1 MARTEAVWGIDI
13 GNCSLKALRCRPG
26 DEPGQLVA
34 EAFDFIEYPKFLNQP
49 GSDPAELVHQALTQF
64 LSRNSVRGTRVAI
77 SVPGQSGLAR
87 FIRLPPIET
96 KKIPDI
102 VRYEARQ
109 QIPFDLNDVIWDYQR
124 MGGGMEE
131 EGFALETEVGLF
143 AIKRDQVLRALEP
156 LNRVGIPVDIVQ
168 LTPLAL
174 YNFVYFDQLRDLPP
188 PEEFDP
194 DAPPPSTVVLSL
206 GTDSS
211 DLVITN
217 GFRVWQRSIPVGGSH
232 FTKALIK
239 ELKLTFAKAEH
250 LKRNAQTAE
259 DPKAIFQA
267 MRPVFG
273 DLLSEVQRSI
283 TYFSSLDRN
292 ARIER
297 ALGLGNAMKL
307 PGLRRYLS
315 QSLGFEVDRL
325 DRFVGLTG
333 SEVISAPVFVENQL
347 SFAVAYGL
355 VIQGLKR
362 GPISTNLLPKEILKD
377 RLVRAKKPWAVGAA
391 ATLLLG
397 CAISLASHAAVKKTV
412 DEKLFASAEQQATS
426 VKTEA
431 DNYKKEADEA
441 FNQYKATDQIGMNV
455 VQNIEGRVRW
465 LELLRAISDALP
477 TDIKGPALPADPAKA
492 KPAEKEE
499 TKTPEQWAEEISR
512 RNLIHIVSLECV
524 KVNQDFV
531 KNWLQG
537 VYNANWIQLTPEEIA
552 AAGITPRAAGDT
564 AGTAGTAA
572 AASAAGGTVA
582 SAALG
587 AGMSSASGTA
597 AASGTPAATQTTQ
610 PSGGASSGSSSSD
623 QASTE
628 ASGGIWL
635 VQLRGY
641 HLHNSQ
647 KAGVNQGAEYV
658 RNTLI
663 QRLRDGKTLI
673 PNGGPEL
680 EWVPNKE
687 LAIKYPALINPGRI
701 YDTYLPLPEAT
712 VGATGAMGMMS
723 PGETPMSMPGRLSGS
738 PMTTPGM
745 LGTMGT
751 PGMPGMPGGMPGAYT
766 GQAGAGQ
773 VPNNLVPVRRF
784 DFVVQ
789 FVWEP
794 ISPSQRKKRQVGT
807 PIPGAEAT
815 GGAPGAAA
823 AAAGTSGGPAPQAS
837 PGPSPA
843 ANSAGAPSQGGTAP
857 TPAAVPSPAGG
868 AASAPAPIPG
878 RSGGAPAPATPGG
891 PAPAAPAAPPAPAP
905 KP

>member
-26 DEPGQLVA
+26 DQPGQLVA

-49 GSDPAELVHQALTQF
+49 GSDPAELLHEALTQF
-64 LSRNSVRGTRVAI
+64 LSRNNVRGTRVAI

-131 EGFALETEVGLF
+131 EGFALETEIGLF

-156 LNRVGIPVDIVQ
+156 FNRVGIPVDLVQ

-194 DAPPPSTVVLSL
+194 DAPPPSTVVLSM
-206 GTDSS
+206 GTDTS

-232 FTKALIK
+232 FTKALVK

-250 LKRNAQTAE
+250 LKRNAQTAQ
-259 DPKAIFQA
+259 DPKAVFQA
-267 MRPVFG
+267 MRSVFG

-283 TYFSSLDRN
+283 AYFSSIDRA

-297 ALGLGNAMKL
+297 ALALGNAMKL

-325 DRFVGLTG
+325 DRFTGLTG
-333 SEVISAPVFVENQL
+333 SEVISAPAFVENQL

-362 GPISTNLLPKEILKD
+362 GPVSTNLLPKEILKD

-391 ATLLLG
+391 AVLLLG

-412 DEKLFASAEQQATS
+412 DENRFAGAERQATA
-426 VKTEA
+426 VKSEA

-441 FNQYKATDQIGMNV
+441 LNQYKATDQIGMNV

-477 TDIKGPALPADPAKA
+477 TDIKGPGAPADPAKA

-499 TKTPEQWAEEISR
+499 SKTPEQWAEEISR
-512 RNLIHIVSLECV
+512 RNQLYIQSLECV
-524 KVNQDFV
+524 QVDKDFV
-531 KNWLQG
+531 KNWLQA
-537 VYNANWIQLTPEEIA
+537 VYNSNWIQLTPEEIA
-552 AAGITPRAAGDT
+552 AAGITPRSAGDT
-564 AGTAGTAA
+564 AGTAGAT
-572 AASAAGGTVA
+572 AGGSTGGTMA
-582 SAALG
+582 GAALG
-587 AGMSSASGTA
+587 AGLSSAAGTA
-597 AASGTPAATQTTQ
+597 AAGGTSGDSATSASAATTA
-610 PSGGASSGSSSSD
+610 SGGSSASPAG
-623 QASTE
+623 AE

-647 KAGVNQGAEYV
+647 RAGVNQGAEYV
-658 RNTLI
+658 RNNFI
-663 QRLRDGKTLI
+663 QRLRDGKTLV
-673 PNGGPEL
+673 PNGGPQPEY
-680 EWVPNKE
+680 VPNKE

-701 YDTYLPLPEAT
+701 YDTYLTLPEAT
-712 VGATGAMGMMS
+712 VGTTGAMGMMS
-723 PGETPMSMPGRLSGS
+723 PGAASMPA
-738 PMTTPGM
+738 PGM
-745 LGTMGT
+745 LSGPSMPT
-751 PGMPGMPGGMPGAYT
+751 PGMPGMAGTPGTPDMPGTMPGMPGTMARPYSGPT
-766 GQAGAGQ
+766 AAGQ
-773 VPNNLVPVRRF
+773 LPANVVPVRRF
-784 DFVVQ
+784 DFIVQ

-794 ISPSQRKKRQVGT
+794 ISPSQRKQRQLGT
-807 PIPGAEAT
+807 PVPEAGATE
-815 GGAPGAAA
+815 GAPAALGAVPEAA
-823 AAAGTSGGPAPQAS
+823 QAAPAAGTAPTEAVANPPAT
-837 PGPSPA
+837 
-843 ANSAGAPSQGGTAP
+843 GAPGGTAP
-857 TPAAVPSPAGG
+857 PVPAA
-868 AASAPAPIPG
+868 AAPPV
-878 RSGGAPAPATPGG
+878 PGG
-891 PAPAAPAAPPAPAP
+891 TVSSGTAAAPAAAAPQP
-905 KP
+905 

>member
-49 GSDPAELVHQALTQF
+49 GSDPAELVHEALTQF

-131 EGFALETEVGLF
+131 EGFALETEIGLF

-156 LNRVGIPVDIVQ
+156 FNRAGIPVDVVQ

-174 YNFVYFDQLRDLPP
+174 YNFVYFDRLRDLPP

-194 DAPPPSTVVLSL
+194 DAPPPSTVVLSM
-206 GTDSS
+206 GTDTS

-250 LKRNAQTAE
+250 LKRNAQTAQ
-259 DPKAIFQA
+259 DPKAVFQA
-267 MRPVFG
+267 MRQVFG

-283 TYFSSLDRN
+283 AYFSSIDRA

-297 ALGLGNAMKL
+297 ALALGNAMKL

-333 SEVISAPVFVENQL
+333 SEVISAPVFAENLL

-362 GPISTNLLPKEILKD
+362 GPVSTNLLPKEILQD

-391 ATLLLG
+391 AVLLLG

-426 VKTEA
+426 VKSEA

-441 FNQYKATDQIGMNV
+441 LNQYKATDQIGMNV

-477 TDIKGPALPADPAKA
+477 VDIKAPAAANLAKA
-492 KPAEKEE
+492 KPQAKEEKEE

-512 RNLIHIVSLECV
+512 RNQLHIQSLECV
-524 KVNQDFV
+524 QVHKEFV

-537 VYNANWIQLTPEEIA
+537 AYNANWIQLTPEEVA
-552 AAGITPRAAGDT
+552 AAGITPRGAGDT
-564 AGTAGTAA
+564 AGAAGTLAA
-572 AASAAGGTVA
+572 GSAGGTVA
-582 SAALG
+582 GTALAASLTSATGTAGDSG
-587 AGMSSASGTA
+587 AMGASETAAPAGGTPDSSSASEA
-597 AASGTPAATQTTQ
+597 
-610 PSGGASSGSSSSD
+610 GS
-623 QASTE
+623 E

-635 VQLRGY
+635 IQLRGY

-647 KAGVNQGAEYV
+647 TAGVNQGAEYV

-673 PNGGPEL
+673 PNGGPEP
-680 EWVPNKE
+680 EWVANKD

-701 YDTYLPLPEAT
+701 YDTYLTLPEAT
-712 VGATGAMGMMS
+712 VGASGAMGMAT
-723 PGETPMSMPGRLSGS
+723 PGGTPMGMPGRLSGP
-738 PMTTPGM
+738 PMATPGM
-745 LGTMGT
+745 PGMMGT
-751 PGMPGMPGGMPGAYT
+751 PGMPGAPGMPGMPGISGTMPGGYPGQTAP
-766 GQAGAGQ
+766 GQLP
-773 VPNNLVPVRRF
+773 PNVVPVRRF

-789 FVWEP
+789 FIWEP
-794 ISPSQRKKRQVGT
+794 ISPSQRKKRQVGA
-807 PIPGAEAT
+807 PVPGAETSEA
-815 GGAPGAAA
+815 APAAA
-823 AAAGTSGGPAPQAS
+823 IGQ
-837 PGPSPA
+837 PA
-843 ANSAGAPSQGGTAP
+843 A
-857 TPAAVPSPAGG
+857 
-868 AASAPAPIPG
+868 
-878 RSGGAPAPATPGG
+878 GG
-891 PAPAAPAAPPAPAP
+891 PAPAGTPGPTGTPAPAATPPVPAGAATPAPAP
-905 KP
+905 PKP